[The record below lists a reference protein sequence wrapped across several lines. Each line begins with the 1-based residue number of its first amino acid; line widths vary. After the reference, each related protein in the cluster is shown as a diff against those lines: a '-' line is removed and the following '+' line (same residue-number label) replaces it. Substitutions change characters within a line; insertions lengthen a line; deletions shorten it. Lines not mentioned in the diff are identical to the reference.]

1 MPTKKRKER
10 EKLQAEEQNRLDLL
24 FSNAP
29 AHGKRDYM
37 GGDVTDALLAGID
50 ETKKDHPRLNLK
62 GALLSQT
69 DDGCIVYRDDLMRDG
84 ARKTNAGISDDRRD
98 LVRDLQKRYSDI
110 WGKRGAPKIIAIEQ
124 GLKVRF
130 IQKLFKEVPK

>member
-1 MPTKKRKER
+1 MPTKRRKER

-29 AHGKRDYM
+29 AHAKRDPVV
-37 GGDVTDALLAGID
+37 GDVTDALGAGIK
-50 ETKKDHPRLNLK
+50 EAKKAYPELLLK

-69 DDGCIVYRDDLMRDG
+69 EDGCIGYRGDLMRDG
-84 ARKTNAGISDDRRD
+84 AKKANAGFSDDRRD